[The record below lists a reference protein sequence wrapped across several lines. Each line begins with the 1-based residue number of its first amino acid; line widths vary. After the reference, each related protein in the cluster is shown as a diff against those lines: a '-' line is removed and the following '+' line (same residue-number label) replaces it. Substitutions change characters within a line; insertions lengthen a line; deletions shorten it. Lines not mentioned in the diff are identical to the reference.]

1 MNDEGVVLPRKTRRQ
16 RSVKE
21 WNPGWS
27 ESAKERTERYRREEE
42 EWAAK
47 NGPVIVKQKGKTND

>member
-1 MNDEGVVLPRKTRRQ
+1 MNDEDADYAGTAKPRRVRRPL
-16 RSVKE
+16 
-21 WNPGWS
+21 NPGWS

-47 NGPVIVKQKGKTND
+47 NGPVIIKRKANE